1 MSLLSRRPG
10 EKARRG
16 KPSDFLII
24 GLGNPGAEFEHT
36 RHNVGADC
44 VAMLAKQQ
52 GRELEK
58 KSKERAFVAEVLV
71 ADKRVALA
79 FPQTFMNNSGEA
91 VRLLARRHGIE
102 TGDQLVIVHDELDL
116 EIGRLKLK
124 QGGGMAGHNGLKS
137 VTQHVGTT
145 DFARLRIGVGKP
157 PVSQAGR
164 DYVLRRPSKADQ
176 ILLDISLQRAV
187 DALVG
192 LVTDGLDATMAVV
205 NRRPDDAS

>member
-10 EKARRG
+10 DKRRG
-16 KPSDFLII
+16 TPSDFLIV
-24 GLGNPGAEFEHT
+24 GLGNPGAEFEGT

-44 VAMLAKQQ
+44 VDALAARHGK
-52 GRELEK
+52 RLE
-58 KSKERAFVAEVLV
+58 KSKERAFVAEIVL
-71 ADKRVALA
+71 AGKRVALA
-79 FPQTFMNNSGEA
+79 FPQTFMNNSGDS

-116 EIGRLKLK
+116 DLGRLKLK

-157 PVSQAGR
+157 PPSQAGR
-164 DYVLRRPSKADQ
+164 DYVLRRPSKADHAELA
-176 ILLDISLQRAV
+176 IALERGA
-187 DALVG
+187 DALEQ
-192 LVTDGLDATMAVV
+192 LVVDGVDATMAVV
-205 NRRPDDAS
+205 NRRPDPLR